1 MSLGQKSECCKLEE
15 DLQAPKEA
23 QGLECVQAPMA
34 QKEEATSC
42 SKSTISSSLTPL
54 IPGTTEEVPATGA
67 LTAVQSSQ
75 GACFSPTTTSA
86 TPLSQSDENSR
97 SQEEEEPS
105 TSQTPPDPE
114 SLLGDELNNKVAELV
129 QFLCVKYVTKEPTT
143 KAEML
148 KSVIREHK
156 DNFPDIFSKVCECME
171 VVFGIEVKEVDPTR
185 HSYELVKTL
194 NLTYDGMLSND
205 GRMPKTGFLILILGM
220 IFMEGNCVPEEKI
233 WKLLNTMGMYAGQE
247 DFIYGEP
254 RKLITKDLVEE
265 QYLQYRQV
273 PHSDPPRYEFLW
285 GPRAYAETSKMKV
298 LEFFAKISGTDPTSF
313 LFWYEEALRDERA
326 QARTIPGDDTTA
338 MANEN
343 SSVMSSNLFCPE

>member
-1 MSLGQKSECCKLEE
+1 MSLHQKSECCKLEE

-23 QGLECVQAPMA
+23 QGLECVQ
-34 QKEEATSC
+34 
-42 SKSTISSSLTPL
+42 STISSSLTSL

-67 LTAVQSSQ
+67 LSAVQSSQ
-75 GACFSPTTTSA
+75 GACFSPTATSA
-86 TPLSQSDENSR
+86 TPLSQSDESSR

-105 TSQTPPDPE
+105 TTQTPPDPE

-148 KSVIREHK
+148 RNVIREHK
-156 DNFPDIFSKVCECME
+156 DNFLEIFSKVL
-171 VVFGIEVKEVDPTR
+171 KEVDPTR
-185 HSYELVKTL
+185 HCYELVKTF

-205 GRMPKTGFLILILGM
+205 GGMPKTGFLILILGM
-220 IFMEGNCVPEEKI
+220 IFMEGNCAPEEKI
-233 WKLLNTMGMYAGQE
+233 WKELNMMGVYAGQE

-273 PHSDPPRYEFLW
+273 PHSDPPRYELLW

-313 LFWYEEALRDERA
+313 LFWYEEALRNERS
-326 QARTIPGDDTTA
+326 QARTVYNF
-338 MANEN
+338 ANTLRN
-343 SSVMSSNLFCPE
+343 PPFFLVI

>member
-1 MSLGQKSECCKLEE
+1 MSLHQKSECCKLEE

-23 QGLECVQAPMA
+23 QGLECVQAPTA

-42 SKSTISSSLTPL
+42 PKSTISSFLTPL
-54 IPGTTEEVPATGA
+54 IPGTTEDVPATGA
-67 LTAVQSSQ
+67 LSAVQSSQ
-75 GACFSPTTTSA
+75 GACFSPTS
-86 TPLSQSDENSR
+86 SR

-105 TSQTPPDPE
+105 TAQTPPDPE
-114 SLLGDELNNKVAELV
+114 SLLGDELNKVAELV

-148 KSVIREHK
+148 RNVIREHK
-156 DNFPDIFSKVCECME
+156 DNFPEIFSKVCECME

-194 NLTYDGMLSND
+194 NLPYDGMLSND
-205 GRMPKTGFLILILGM
+205 GGMPKTGFLILILGM
-220 IFMEGNCVPEEKI
+220 IFMEGNCAPEEKI
-233 WKLLNTMGMYAGQE
+233 WKALHKMGVYAGQE

-265 QYLQYRQV
+265 QYLRYRQV
-273 PHSDPPRYEFLW
+273 PHSDPPRYELLW

-313 LFWYEEALRDERA
+313 LFWYEEALRDERDGGK
-326 QARTIPGDDTTA
+326 IEDG
-338 MANEN
+338 
-343 SSVMSSNLFCPE
+343 VK

>member
-23 QGLECVQAPMA
+23 QGLECVQASMA

-42 SKSTISSSLTPL
+42 PKSTISSSLTLL

-67 LTAVQSSQ
+67 LIVVQNSQ
-75 GACFSPTTTSA
+75 GACSSPTATSA
-86 TPLSQSDENSR
+86 TPLSQSDENSS
-97 SQEEEEPS
+97 SQEEKEPS
-105 TSQTPPDPE
+105 NCKTPPDPE
-114 SLLGDELNNKVAELV
+114 SSLGGELNNKVAELV
-129 QFLCVKYVTKEPTT
+129 QFLCIKYVTKEPTT

-148 KSVIREHK
+148 RSVIREHK
-156 DNFPDIFSKVCECME
+156 DNFPEIFSKVCKCME
-171 VVFGIEVKEVDPTR
+171 VVFGIEVKEVDPMG

-194 NLTYDGMLSND
+194 NLTYDGMLIND
-205 GRMPKTGFLILILGM
+205 GGMPKTGFLILILGM
-220 IFMEGNCVPEEKI
+220 IFMEGNCAPEENI
-233 WKLLNTMGMYAGQE
+233 WKALNMMGVYAGQE

-298 LEFFAKISGTDPTSF
+298 LEFFAKISGTDPTS

-326 QARTIPGDDTTA
+326 QARTVPWDDTTT
-338 MANEN
+338 MASEN
-343 SSVMSSNLFCPE
+343 SSAVSSNLFCPE